1 MKRDSVKNHDEAR
14 KKKKKEQREN
24 TLFRFLIILIII
36 IILCL
41 FFRSC
46 RARDKPAPEPDRIY
60 EEDCT
65 VTSKPDKEA
74 SVDTAKRLNLAVAKE
89 YHISDEEPLFYIS
102 YPEDNAYDVV
112 FTLKDTKGSVLYQT
126 GYVAPGTNAAVD
138 GTAFLEKGKQ
148 EINCAVSV
156 YSRDSGRHL
165 SDCTTVVLDI
175 CYE

>member
-1 MKRDSVKNHDEAR
+1 MNKDSAKNNDKAHME
-14 KKKKKEQREN
+14 KKKKQKEK
-24 TLFRFLIILIII
+24 TILRFLIILIII
-36 IILCL
+36 MILCL

-46 RARDKPAPEPDRIY
+46 RARDKPAPKPDRIY

-65 VTSKPDKEA
+65 RTSKPDKEA
-74 SVDTAKRLNLAVAKE
+74 CVPEGRLNLAVAKE

-102 YPEDNAYDVV
+102 YPENNAYDVV

-126 GYVAPGTNAAVD
+126 GYAAPGTNVAID

-148 EINCAVSV
+148 EINCVAGI
-156 YSRDSGRHL
+156 YSRDSGRL
-165 SDCTTVVLDI
+165 VSDCTTIILNI